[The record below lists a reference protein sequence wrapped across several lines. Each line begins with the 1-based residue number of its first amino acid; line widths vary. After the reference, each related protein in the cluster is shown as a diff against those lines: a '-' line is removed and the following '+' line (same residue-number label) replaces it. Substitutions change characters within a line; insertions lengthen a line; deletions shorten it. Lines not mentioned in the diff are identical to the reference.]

1 MPMHEFWFSTVSQ
14 GLFWLAG
21 MFVLT
26 RWLGR
31 SRLRARPPQD
41 AHRMVQP
48 VGILLLAVLLLVMMA
63 GAMIGSFIWPDQEP
77 TPFWAYL
84 ILLAMVALS
93 LYLIADYRYAR
104 HTVSDSGMGYGRAFG
119 GRGSFVWNEVGHVG
133 FNKHMNWYRLTLE
146 SGNTVRISALLM
158 GQPEFARA
166 VLQHVPAA
174 RIDAATRTMLYD
186 ASNHK
191 LPPVWK

>member
-1 MPMHEFWFSTVSQ
+1 MHEFWFTSVSQ

-48 VGILLLAVLLLVMMA
+48 VGILLVAVLLLLMMV
-63 GAMIGSFIWPDQEP
+63 GAMIGSVIWPDQEP

-84 ILLAMVALS
+84 ILTAMVALS
-93 LYLIADYRYAR
+93 LYLIADYCYAR
-104 HTVSDSGMGYGRAFG
+104 HTVNDTGMHYGRAFG
-119 GRGSFVWNEVGHVG
+119 GHGSFVWDEVGQVG

-146 SGNTVRISALLM
+146 SGVTVRINALLM

-166 VLQHVPAA
+166 VLEHVPAA
-174 RIDAATRTMLYD
+174 RIDAAARSMLHD